1 MSQVGSAPHSRH
13 ASSSSAGSSAARRT
27 ARSQSPNRDAPSFGR
42 SSESTSSA
50 ASALRAILGGR
61 PDRRVL
67 PIAAIS
73 FTYSASFSTFWV
85 YVGIYAVKGL
95 HWPASRVGLL
105 FLASAP
111 AAAVANYFSGR
122 VSDRV
127 GRKPL
132 IFWSFLAS
140 AANLV
145 LLAWLGGK
153 TAVAFALIILQ
164 GVIGAPAYSLDRVLV
179 ADVVAHSGEREPGFA
194 TVRVATNLGALVG
207 PPLGALLVYLGGWD
221 AFLLGISVLGIIG
234 AVLTA
239 VLIPDTR
246 AVVRTVAQIGS
257 LRSVLRDR
265 PFALLL
271 VSTLLAF
278 IDYCGF
284 ETVLPV
290 IAVSVYGLAPSTWGL
305 LFVIS
310 PALVV
315 LGQLRL
321 TRTTARISPGPR
333 LACAT
338 LLMGVPFLLL
348 LVSAS
353 VGVIAVVIALF
364 IVGEMVWMP
373 TSQAVAAQLAPEQS
387 RGTYF
392 GALAAMTGPAWT
404 LAPFVAFQL
413 KEHAGVS
420 SVWLLFAAIGVA
432 SALAGVAAVR
442 AQASARPR

>member
-1 MSQVGSAPHSRH
+1 M
-13 ASSSSAGSSAARRT
+13 
-27 ARSQSPNRDAPSFGR
+27 
-42 SSESTSSA
+42 
-50 ASALRAILGGR
+50 GGR

-85 YVGIYAVKGL
+85 YVGIYAVEGL

-111 AAAVANYFSGR
+111 AAAVANYLSGR
-122 VSDRV
+122 VSDRI

-140 AANLV
+140 AANLA
-145 LLAWLGGK
+145 LLAWLGG
-153 TAVAFALIILQ
+153 TRAVAFGLIILQ
-164 GVIGAPAYSLDRVLV
+164 GVIGAPAFSLDRVLV
-179 ADVVAHSGEREPGFA
+179 ADVVDVADREPGFA

-207 PPLGALLVYLGGWD
+207 PPLGALLVYAGGWN
-221 AFLLGISVLGIIG
+221 AFLLGIAALGIAG
-234 AVLTA
+234 AILTA
-239 VLIPDTR
+239 ALLRETR
-246 AVVRTVAQIGS
+246 PAPQDRPGS
-257 LRSVLRDR
+257 LRQVARDR

-278 IDYCGF
+278 TDYCGF

-315 LGQLRL
+315 LCQLRL
-321 TRTTARISPGPR
+321 TRATSRISPGPR
-333 LACAT
+333 LAGAT
-338 LLMGVPFLLL
+338 LLMGLPFLLL
-348 LVSAS
+348 LVSTS
-353 VGVIAVVIALF
+353 VGVIAAVIALF

-373 TSQAVAAQLAPEQS
+373 TSQAVAAELAPVET

-404 LAPFVAFQL
+404 LAPFIAFQL
-413 KEHAGVS
+413 KAHAGVR
-420 SVWLLFAAIGVA
+420 SVCLFFAAIAIAAAFAGAGAV
-432 SALAGVAAVR
+432 SAAT
-442 AQASARPR
+442 RPRPSRPPRRRCRSRRGG